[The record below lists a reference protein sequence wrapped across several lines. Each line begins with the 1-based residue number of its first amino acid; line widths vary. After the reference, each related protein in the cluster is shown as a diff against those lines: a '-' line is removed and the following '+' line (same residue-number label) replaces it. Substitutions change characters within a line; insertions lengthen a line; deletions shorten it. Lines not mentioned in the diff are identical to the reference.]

1 MSLTI
6 EPGQTVAL
14 VGHSGCGKS
23 TSVGLLTRLYEAESG
38 TVTLDGVEVRDLN
51 IDWLRNTVG
60 IVQQEPILFND
71 TLANNL
77 KMGNP
82 DITREGMVDVCKMAN
97 AHDFVM
103 KLPNGYDTYI
113 GDGGV
118 QLSGG
123 QKQRIAIA
131 RTLARD
137 PKVLLLD
144 EATSALDAQSE
155 SIVQSALN
163 NAAKGRTTITIA
175 HRLSTIRDAD
185 KIVVFEKGE
194 IAEMGNHHELVAL
207 KGRYYE
213 LVKAQQF
220 VPESDAP
227 ETEADEVAQY
237 DEVPIDYE
245 TVSQISRTSMRESK
259 R

>member
-1 MSLTI
+1 GPKNNYLQVLNGLNLVI

-23 TSVGLLTRLYEAESG
+23 TSVGLITRLYEAESG
-38 TVTLDGVEVRDLN
+38 RVTLDGQDVKELN
-51 IDWLRNTVG
+51 IEWLRNTVG
-60 IVQQEPILFND
+60 IVQQEPCLFND
-71 TLANNL
+71 TVAGNL

-82 DITREGMVDVCKMAN
+82 HLSMEQMIYVCKMAN

-103 KLPNGYDTYI
+103 KLPSGYETYI

-155 SIVQSALN
+155 SIVQVRASLTRN
-163 NAAKGRTTITIA
+163 QSIKSIPG
-175 HRLSTIRDAD
+175 
-185 KIVVFEKGE
+185 
-194 IAEMGNHHELVAL
+194 
-207 KGRYYE
+207 
-213 LVKAQQF
+213 
-220 VPESDAP
+220 
-227 ETEADEVAQY
+227 
-237 DEVPIDYE
+237 
-245 TVSQISRTSMRESK
+245 
-259 R
+259 